1 MTTMMAIAT
10 LQRGQITRYRA
21 TLARTAAR
29 FITRSGSG
37 RGRYPN
43 G

>member
-21 TLARTAAR
+21 TLASTAAR
-29 FITRSGSG
+29 FITRSASS
-37 RGRYPN
+37 RGR
-43 G
+43 